1 MIKINLVAG
10 KKPTAKTTQAA
21 GPKLELGGARNLLL
35 VGMLLLG
42 AAVAGGWWWSLSGAR
57 AELKQ
62 RHVEADRELERLVEV
77 REKAEQYKQKKDT
90 LVRKIDL
97 ITTLKKKQEGPVH
110 ILDQIS
116 RNLPEFVWLDSMGV
130 NDGQIT
136 LAGKATSYNAVT
148 NYYNNLSESGHF
160 ASVTLGRVFAV
171 KEGVSF
177 SLSCGF
183 AGLGGEAAV
192 ATKSSGEAK
201 PGSTKKPGAKPGTK
215 PGGKKPTDAADDPLE
230 G

>member
-10 KKPTAKTTQAA
+10 KKPTVKAPQTS
-21 GPKLELGGARNLLL
+21 GPKLDFGGSRNLLL

-42 AAVAGGWWWSLSGAR
+42 VAVAGGWWWSLSGAR
-57 AELKQ
+57 ADLKQ
-62 RHVEADRELERLVEV
+62 RHAEADRELERLVEV
-77 REKAEQYKQKKDT
+77 RAKADQYKLKKDT
-90 LVRKIDL
+90 LIRKSDL

-116 RNLPEFVWLDSMGV
+116 RNLPDFVWLDSMGV
-130 NDGQIT
+130 NNGQIS

-148 NYYNNLSESGHF
+148 TFYNNLAESGHF
-160 ASVTLGRVFAV
+160 ASVTMGRVFAV

-183 AGLGGEAAV
+183 AGLGGADAAM
-192 ATKSSGEAK
+192 AKS
-201 PGSTKKPGAKPGTK
+201 T
-215 PGGKKPTDAADDPLE
+215 PGGKPAPAKTPAAKSKAKPRGKAAGDAASPLE
-230 G
+230 S

>member
-10 KKPTAKTTQAA
+10 KRPTPKAAPTA

-35 VGMLLLG
+35 VGLLLIG
-42 AAVAGGWWWSLSGAR
+42 TAVAGGWWWSLSGAR
-57 AELKQ
+57 SDLKQ
-62 RHVEADRELERLVEV
+62 RHAEADRELERLAEV
-77 REKAEQYKQKKDT
+77 RAKADEYKKKKDT

-116 RNLPEFVWLDSMGV
+116 RNLPDFVWLDSMAV
-130 NDGQIT
+130 NNSQIN

-148 NYYNNLSESGHF
+148 NFYNNLSESGHF
-160 ASVTLGRVFAV
+160 AAVTLGRVFAV

-177 SLSCGF
+177 SLTCNF
-183 AGLGGEAAV
+183 AGLGGAGAS
-192 ATKSSGEAK
+192 AAK
-201 PGSTKKPGAKPGTK
+201 P
-215 PGGKKPTDAADDPLE
+215 AAPAAARPQKS
-230 G
+230 

>member
-10 KKPTAKTTQAA
+10 KKPTAKTAQAA

-35 VGMLLLG
+35 VGMLLVG
-42 AAVAGGWWWSLSGAR
+42 VAVAGGWWWSLNGAR
-57 AELKQ
+57 VELKQ

-77 REKAEQYKQKKDT
+77 REKAEQYKQQKDT

-116 RNLPEFVWLDSMGV
+116 RSLPDFVWLDSMGV
-130 NDGQIT
+130 NNGQINV
-136 LAGKATSYNAVT
+136 AGKATSYNAVT
-148 NYYNNLSESGHF
+148 NFYNNLSESGHF

-177 SLSCGF
+177 SLACGF
-183 AGLGGEAAV
+183 AGLGGAEAAV
-192 ATKSSGEAK
+192 AKSAGEEK
-201 PGSTKKPGAKPGTK
+201 PGPAKKPSANPGTK
-215 PGGKKPTDAADDPLE
+215 PGGTTAADATDPLE
-230 G
+230 S

>member
-10 KKPTAKTTQAA
+10 KKPTAKTPQAA
-21 GPKLELGGARNLLL
+21 GPKLELGGARNLML

-42 AAVAGGWWWSLSGAR
+42 VAVAGGWWWSLSGAR
-57 AELKQ
+57 ADLKQ

-77 REKAEQYKQKKDT
+77 RAKAEEYKKKKDT

-97 ITTLKKKQEGPVH
+97 ITELKKKQEGPVH

-116 RNLPEFVWLDSMGV
+116 KNLPDFVWLESMGV
-130 NDGQIT
+130 NNGQINVV
-136 LAGKATSYNAVT
+136 GKATSYNAVT
-148 NYYNNLSESGHF
+148 SFYNNLAESGHF
-160 ASVTLGRVFAV
+160 ATVTMGKVFAV

-183 AGLGGEAAV
+183 AGLGGGAEAAV
-192 ATKSSGEAK
+192 AQSSPKTK
-201 PGSTKKPGAKPGTK
+201 PGSAKKSDSKPAAKPAA
-215 PGGKKPTDAADDPLE
+215 KKAGADPLE